1 MKEQFA
7 SCPLPIDWQGEAVP
21 THATYKI
28 ERRMSAS
35 HGWGVFARALIA
47 QGEHIVT
54 FTGPLW
60 HVTEVDWSDYHL
72 QVAEDHYLGPSGDVD
87 DLINHS
93 CEANAGF
100 RRGLSL
106 VARRDIA
113 PGEEITMDYG
123 AVIDEEG
130 FGGFSCACGAATCR
144 GAVRSFRDLTA
155 AEQLRLEPWL
165 LPYLAEKYA
174 GLLAS
179 REREGRL
186 ESVEVTGPDA
196 SGHGAVQGHL
206 PGAQI

>member
-1 MKEQFA
+1 MTMKFA
-7 SCPLPIDWQGEAVP
+7 SRPLPMDGPDEPVP
-21 THATYKI
+21 TNATDKI

-35 HGWGVFARALIA
+35 HGWGVFARAPIRR
-47 QGEHIVT
+47 GELIVT

-72 QVAEDHYLGPSGDVD
+72 QVAEDYYLGPSGDVD

-144 GAVRSFRDLTA
+144 GAVRSFRDLPA
-155 AEQLRLEPWL
+155 AEQRKLEPWL

-179 REREGRL
+179 KEGDGRTDPT
-186 ESVEVTGPDA
+186 EVAGPDSA
-196 SGHGAVQGHL
+196 CC
-206 PGAQI
+206 